1 MTYEEFT
8 GKSSFTQE
16 ELLAF
21 SYGRLVN
28 NPPAAFDARLPAP
41 PFLMIDRI
49 TEIAADGKRGEIRAE
64 QDVRLDAWYFQC
76 HMPGDPVQPGCLC
89 VDAIWQLLGFYCV
102 WRGGQGAGRAL
113 GCEEVQFSGQIR
125 PRNRIVTYH
134 IEIRRFAILKGSGS
148 SITIGDGH
156 IAVDGEPIMTVRN
169 AKSGTFQGI
178 TYPDYP
184 LATPLSR
191 GGLMS
196 KES

>member
-1 MTYEEFT
+1 M
-8 GKSSFTQE
+8 
-16 ELLAF
+16 
-21 SYGRLVN
+21 
-28 NPPAAFDARLPAP
+28 
-41 PFLMIDRI
+41 
-49 TEIAADGKRGEIRAE
+49 
-64 QDVRLDAWYFQC
+64 
-76 HMPGDPVQPGCLC
+76 
-89 VDAIWQLLGFYCV
+89 

-134 IEIRRFAILKGSGS
+134 VEIRRFAILKDSGS

-156 IAVDGEPIMTVRN
+156 IAVDGESIMTVRN

-196 KES
+196 KE